1 MICVTIGRGRHKMMM
16 AEHRHLAEEQG
27 VKLVELRV
35 DCIRSRLDIKR
46 LLSDRPCPCIITCRR
61 QEDGGQ
67 WSGTEEARIMALRTA
82 IAEGAD
88 YVDLEE
94 DIASD
99 IPRFGPTK
107 RIISYHNFRD
117 ASDDLEAI
125 HERMLSLDPDIVKIA
140 AMTHR
145 PSDNLR
151 MMHLVK
157 RSKVPTVG
165 ICMGEIGIPTRIL
178 AGKFG
183 APFSYAAFHHE
194 RAMEPGQLSY
204 TQMRDIYHYES
215 INADTEVYGVIAD
228 PVGNDLSPVVHNAA
242 FAEHKLDKV
251 YVPFRVPRDDLHS
264 FMNAC
269 PELGVKGLS
278 VTIPH
283 KDEVV
288 RHLSKGDGTVR
299 GIGSA
304 NTVMFEGDQTV
315 GYNTEYR
322 AFSEALDTVFADHE
336 QGMNLPGRIVLVLG
350 SGTLSRAIAF
360 ALKRREADVVL
371 TSRNHERAGVL
382 AERFRCRT
390 IQWYERTKI
399 EPDILINTTPIGMH
413 PNVNEAPFDRK
424 YIQRSTI
431 VVETIQSPEQTLLIK
446 EAREQGCRVV
456 TGVDVFVRQAA
467 HQFERFAGQKPSL
480 ELMRNEFKRHL
491 GPAKW

>member
-1 MICVTIGRGRHKMMM
+1 MMM
-16 AEHRHLAEEQG
+16 AEHRHLAEQG

-35 DCIRSRLDIKR
+35 DCIRSRLDIRR
-46 LLSDRPCPCIITCRR
+46 LLADRPCPCIITCRR
-61 QEDGGQ
+61 AEDGGQ
-67 WSGTEEARIMALRTA
+67 WAGTEEARITTLRTA

-94 DIASD
+94 DIAAD
-99 IPRFGPTK
+99 VPRFGPTK
-107 RIISYHNFRD
+107 RLISYHNFRD
-117 ASDDLEAI
+117 MSDDVESI

-151 MMHLVK
+151 MMHLTK
-157 RSKVPTVG
+157 RSRIPTVG
-165 ICMGEIGIPTRIL
+165 ICMGEIGIPSRIL

-183 APFSYAAFHHE
+183 APFSFAALQGE
-194 RAMEPGQLSY
+194 RALEPGQLGY
-204 TQMRDIYHYES
+204 TQMRDTYRYDS
-215 INADTEVYGVIAD
+215 IGADTEVYGVIAD
-228 PVGNDLSPVVHNAA
+228 PIANDLSPVVHNAA

-251 YVPFRVPRDDLHS
+251 FVPFRVPRDDLPT
-264 FMNAC
+264 FMNTC
-269 PELGVKGLS
+269 PELGIKGLT
-278 VTIPH
+278 VAIPH

-288 RHLSKGDGTVR
+288 RHLSQGDGTVR

-304 NTVMFEGDQTV
+304 NTVMFENKQTV

-322 AFSEALDTVFADHE
+322 AFSEALDMIFADHE
-336 QGMNLPGRIVLVLG
+336 QGMNLPGRVTLILG

-360 ALKRREADVVL
+360 ALKRRDADVIL

-399 EPDILINTTPIGMH
+399 EPEILVNTTPIGMH
-413 PNVNEAPFDRK
+413 PNVNETPFDRK

-431 VVETIQSPEQTLLIK
+431 VVDTITSPEQTLLIK
-446 EAREQGCRVV
+446 ESREQGCRVV
-456 TGVDVFVRQAA
+456 TGLDVFVRQAA
-467 HQFERFAGQKPSL
+467 HQFEHFAGLMPSL
-480 ELMRNEFKRHL
+480 ELMRNEFKRAL

>member
-1 MICVTIGRGRHKMMM
+1 MICVSIGRGRHKMMI
-16 AEHRHLAEEQG
+16 AEHRHLAEQG
-27 VKLVELRV
+27 VKLVELRA

-46 LLSDRPCPCIITCRR
+46 LLTDRPCPCIITCRR
-61 QEDGGQ
+61 EEDGGQ
-67 WSGTEEARIMALRTA
+67 WNGTEEARITTLRTA

-94 DIASD
+94 DIAAD

-117 ASDDLEAI
+117 TSDDLEAI
-125 HERMLSLDPDIVKIA
+125 HERMLSLDPDIIKIA

-145 PSDNLR
+145 PADNLR
-151 MMHLVK
+151 MLHLIK
-157 RSKVPTVG
+157 RSEVPTVG
-165 ICMGEIGIPTRIL
+165 ICMGEIGIPSRIL

-183 APFSYAAFHHE
+183 APFSYAALHHE
-194 RAMEPGQLSY
+194 RALEPGQLSY
-204 TQMRDIYHYES
+204 TQMREMYRYDNID
-215 INADTEVYGVIAD
+215 ADTEVYGVIAD
-228 PVGNDLSPVVHNAA
+228 PMGNDMNAIVHNAA
-242 FAEHKLDKV
+242 FAEHNLNKV
-251 YVPFRVPRDDLHS
+251 YVPFRVPRDDLPP
-264 FMNAC
+264 FVNTC

-304 NTVMFEGDQTV
+304 NTVMFEGNQIV

-322 AFSEALDTVFADHE
+322 AFSEALDLVFADHE
-336 QGMNLPGRIVLVLG
+336 RGMNLPGRVVLVLG

-360 ALKRREADVVL
+360 ALKRRDADVIL

-390 IQWYERTKI
+390 IQWYERTKV
-399 EPDILINTTPIGMH
+399 EPEILINTTPIGMH
-413 PNVNEAPFDRK
+413 PNVNESPFGNK
-424 YIQRSTI
+424 YLQRATI
-431 VVETIQSPEQTLLIK
+431 VVETISSPEQTLLIK
-446 EAREQGCRVV
+446 EARELGCRVV
-456 TGVDVFVRQAA
+456 TGVDVFVRLAA
-467 HQFERFAGQKPSL
+467 HQFEHFADEKPSL
-480 ELMRNEFKRHL
+480 ELMRNEFKRAL